1 MTARIELWVIFG
13 VAITAM
19 MYLDLFVLNK
29 KAHAVK
35 LKEALGWVAIWV
47 GAALFFCLGIYFM
60 LGRIKALEF
69 LTGYV
74 IEESLSVDNLFVFI
88 MIFEYFRIPPSY
100 QPRVLKWGI
109 LGAIIMRALFIM
121 VGVGLFNAFDWI
133 IYVFGALLIFT
144 AIKLAV
150 RKEEKFD
157 PEKNPV
163 LRLFKRFFR
172 VSGDYHGEKFFVSH
186 SGLWSATPLFI
197 ALLLIETSD
206 VIFAMDSIPAVLAIT
221 KDPFIVYT
229 SNIFAILGLRSLFF
243 VISGMMGL
251 FRYLKLGISAIL
263 CFVGV
268 KMLISHFYEIPIA
281 LSLGVV
287 FGLLAVS
294 IVASVLHKEE
304 GGR

>member
-1 MTARIELWVIFG
+1 MAARIELWVIFS
-13 VAITAM
+13 VAITVM
-19 MYLDLFVLNK
+19 MYIDLFILNK
-29 KAHAVK
+29 KAHAVR

-47 GAALFFCLGIYFM
+47 GAALLFCSGIYFI
-60 LGRIKALEF
+60 LGKIKALEF
-69 LTGYV
+69 LTGYI

-109 LGAIIMRALFIM
+109 LGAIVMRALFITA
-121 VGVGLFNAFDWI
+121 GVGLFKAFDWI
-133 IYVFGALLIFT
+133 IYVFGALLVFT
-144 AIKLAV
+144 AFKLAF

-157 PEKNPV
+157 PEKNPI
-163 LRLFKRFFR
+163 LRLFRKFFR
-172 VSGDYHGEKFFVSH
+172 VSPEYHGDKFFVSH

-197 ALLLIETSD
+197 ALLLIESSD

-221 KDPFIVYT
+221 TDPFIVYT

-268 KMLISHFYEIPIA
+268 KMLISHVLEIPITV
-281 LSLGVV
+281 SLGVV
-287 FGLLAVS
+287 FGILALS
-294 IVASVLHKEE
+294 IIASVLHKE
-304 GGR
+304 GGK

>member
-1 MTARIELWVIFG
+1 MTARIELWAIFG

-35 LKEALGWVAIWV
+35 LKEALIWSAIWI
-47 GAALFFCLGIYFM
+47 GAALLFCVGIYFM
-60 LGRIKALEF
+60 LGKIKALEF

-74 IEESLSVDNLFVFI
+74 IEKSLSVDNLFVFI
-88 MIFEYFRIPPSY
+88 MIFEYLRIPPSY

-109 LGAIIMRALFIM
+109 LGAIVMRALFIT
-121 VGVGLFNAFDWI
+121 VGVGLFTTFDWI
-133 IYVFGALLIFT
+133 IYVFGALLVFT
-144 AIKLAV
+144 AFKLAI

-163 LRLFKRFFR
+163 LRLFRKFFR
-172 VSGDYHGEKFFVSH
+172 VSPEYHGERFFVSH
-186 SGLWSATPLFI
+186 SGLWSATPMLI
-197 ALLLIETSD
+197 ALLLIESSD

-221 KDPFIVYT
+221 TDPFIVYT

-251 FRYLKLGISAIL
+251 FRYLKLGISFIL
-263 CFVGV
+263 GFVGV
-268 KMLISHFYEIPIA
+268 KMLISHFYEIHITV
-281 LSLGVV
+281 SLGVI
-287 FGLLAVS
+287 FGILAIS
-294 IVASVLHKEE
+294 ILASAIHKKEE
-304 GGR
+304 EK

>member
-29 KAHAVK
+29 KSHAVR

-47 GAALFFCLGIYFM
+47 SAALLFCAGIYFM
-60 LGRIKALEF
+60 LGKIKALEF
-69 LTGYV
+69 LTGYI

-88 MIFEYFRIPPSY
+88 MIFEYFRIPPTY

-109 LGAIIMRALFIM
+109 LGAIVMRALFIT
-121 VGVGLFNAFDWI
+121 VGVGLFKAFDWI
-133 IYVFGALLIFT
+133 IYVFGAFLVFT
-144 AIKLAV
+144 AFKLAFK
-150 RKEEKFD
+150 KEEKFD

-163 LRLFKRFFR
+163 LRLFRKFFR
-172 VSGDYHGEKFFVSH
+172 VSPEYHDDKFFVSH
-186 SGLWSATPLFI
+186 SGLWSATPLLI
-197 ALLLIETSD
+197 ALLLIESSD

-221 KDPFIVYT
+221 TDPFIVYT

-268 KMLISHFYEIPIA
+268 KMLISHFYEIPIMA
-281 LSLGVV
+281 SLGVV
-287 FGLLAVS
+287 FGILILC
-294 IVASVLHKEE
+294 ILISVLHREE
-304 GGR
+304 GGK